1 MTDNTPRPVT
11 ATELR
16 RAARNHADAVTS
28 LHHATMRVAQ
38 TTAKL
43 AEMLERGKG
52 YALETGPLYKKADDA
67 MGVIGKAY
75 EQVAAIFDNLEE
87 DNQ

>member
-1 MTDNTPRPVT
+1 MTEPTPRPVT
-11 ATELR
+11 DRQLGK
-16 RAARNHADAVTS
+16 AARNQADAVRA
-28 LHHATMRVAQ
+28 LHANIIHIAR

-52 YALETGPLYKKADDA
+52 YTLETGPLYKKADDA

-75 EQVAAIFDNLEE
+75 EQVAAIFDNLE
-87 DNQ
+87 D